1 VQITTT
7 TYTVASPSNN
17 FASLENITNDSYEYT
32 LELNVSKP
40 AVNTTNA
47 VTLVVRTYK
56 INPLNSITTSI
67 FRNGKTSSVL
77 EQDPAF
83 IIEQIQRKPSTNSSE
98 IFNARSKNLTIN
110 SFDLIDL
117 IAKNNAGIGFASINQ
132 QPNVVV
138 NVVQTNTN
146 RVNQIPLAIDRTIPQ
161 VSTNLLKQEK
171 TDPAQAIVR
180 TYSTNTAFDTSNGAL
195 GVDASS
201 KPLNNQINQIAG
213 ELLSTN
219 SLAQIQQPPT
229 YITYM
234 IADQDQILVR
244 VPISF
249 AKNIVGQENF
259 YVLCT
264 IFDQQENILQEFIEL
279 IDHSTNVIFFKRPY
293 IPPVFQ
299 ASKQPNGEIAFTF
312 TQKDN
317 NATGVL
323 VYQTVYN
330 QTDSTNDTSQQ
341 LVATYNIEYGQT
353 QTFLFQN
360 QNLGLLLFRALSFN
374 ETGTSTDFT
383 SQVIEASTPNEDSI
397 NNNVF
402 LTLNYEYSE
411 QGLKVLISNIPND
424 IMWIN
429 LYKTNITVDPNTE
442 TLISTFNV
450 GGMGRNN
457 LFGYLDNDLDN
468 GKNYCYR
475 ATVFDIYGNELDST
489 GLIEINYRPQVS
501 SYAAVTVTDQL
512 TTVLGTGASVA
523 WDVSFAINYAIV
535 PGLEQNV
542 RELLTSQ
549 NLIQY
554 YGTDIIA
561 TELQQLLVTKIELR
575 DLDTNDKYFIAF
587 ADSNFVQSRTNFGLI
602 KKPAKYVYEL
612 TTYTR
617 HPTTLLQAN
626 VQVGKSQPRP
636 STNNVTPRL
645 PEVPEYQY
653 KPFNVTHPEGLLTGT
668 VPKSTGK
675 EFVENTGYNQ
685 LEFGEIVN
693 IQYLPVDLLNPIPSI
708 TQLQAFKLNKH
719 NVQLSWSVNGDQ
731 TKISHFIVR
740 RQNVLTKKLDLIG
753 KAHGINVLNNYTF
766 VDPIRPTDNG
776 VYQYIITIQFFD
788 MTISTD
794 YSSNEVVI

>member
-1 VQITTT
+1 MQITTT

-32 LELNVSKP
+32 LELNVSKTT
-40 AVNTTNA
+40 VDTTNA

-67 FRNGKTSSVL
+67 FKDNKTSTVL

-110 SFDLIDL
+110 SFGLIDL
-117 IAKNNAGIGFASINQ
+117 IAKNNAGIGFAPINQ
-132 QPNVVV
+132 QPNAVI
-138 NVVQTNTN
+138 NVVQTNNN
-146 RVNQIPLAIDRTIPQ
+146 RVNQTPLAIDRTIPQ

-180 TYSTNTAFDTSNGAL
+180 TYSTNTALDTSNGTL
-195 GVDASS
+195 GIDASS

-219 SLAQIQQPPT
+219 SLAQIQQPPS

-249 AKNIVGQENF
+249 GKNIVGQENF

-264 IFDQQENILQEFIEL
+264 IVDQQENILQEFIEL
-279 IDHSTNVIFFKRPY
+279 IDHSTNVVFFKRPY

-374 ETGTSTDFT
+374 DSGTSTDFT

-411 QGLKVLISNIPND
+411 EGLKVLISNIPND

-501 SYAAVTVTDQL
+501 SYATVTVTDQL

-523 WDVSFAINYAIV
+523 WDVSFTINYAIV

-542 RELLTSQ
+542 RDLLTSQ

-554 YGTDIIA
+554 YGSDIIA
-561 TELQQLLVTKIELR
+561 NELQQLLVTKVELR

-587 ADSNFVQSRTNFGLI
+587 VDSNFVQSRTNFGLI
-602 KKPAKYVYEL
+602 RNPSRYVYEL

-693 IQYLPVDLLNPIPSI
+693 IQYIPVDLLNPIPSL
-708 TQLQAFKLNKH
+708 TPLQAFKLNKH

-731 TKISHFIVR
+731 TKISHFIIR

-753 KAHGINVLNNYTF
+753 KAHGINVQNNYTF
-766 VDPIRPTDNG
+766 IDPIRPTDNG
-776 VYQYIITIQFFD
+776 VYQYIITIQLFD

>member
-1 VQITTT
+1 MQITTT

>member
-1 VQITTT
+1 MQITTT

-32 LELNVSKP
+32 LELNVSKTT
-40 AVNTTNA
+40 VDTTNA

-67 FRNGKTSSVL
+67 FKDNKTSSVL
-77 EQDPAF
+77 EQDPAS

-110 SFDLIDL
+110 SFGLIDL
-117 IAKNNAGIGFASINQ
+117 IAKNNTGIGFASINQ

-146 RVNQIPLAIDRTIPQ
+146 RLNQTPLAIDRTIPQ

-180 TYSTNTAFDTSNGAL
+180 TYSTNTALDTSNGTL
-195 GVDASS
+195 GIDASS

-219 SLAQIQQPPT
+219 SLAQIQQPPS

-249 AKNIVGQENF
+249 GKNIVGQENF

-264 IFDQQENILQEFIEL
+264 IVDQQENILQEFIEL
-279 IDHSTNVIFFKRPY
+279 IDHSTNVVFFKRPY

-374 ETGTSTDFT
+374 DSGTSTDFT
-383 SQVIEASTPNEDSI
+383 SQVIEASTPNEDLI

-411 QGLKVLISNIPND
+411 EGLKVLISNIPND

-501 SYAAVTVTDQL
+501 SYATVTVTDQL

-523 WDVSFAINYAIV
+523 WDVSFTINYAIV

-542 RELLTSQ
+542 RDLLTSQ

-554 YGTDIIA
+554 YGSDIIA
-561 TELQQLLVTKIELR
+561 NELQQLLVTKVELR

-587 ADSNFVQSRTNFGLI
+587 VDSNFVQSRTNFGLI
-602 KKPAKYVYEL
+602 RNPSRYVYEL

-693 IQYLPVDLLNPIPSI
+693 IQYIPVDLLNPIPSL
-708 TQLQAFKLNKH
+708 TPLQAFKLNKH

-731 TKISHFIVR
+731 TKISHFIIR

-753 KAHGINVLNNYTF
+753 KAHGINVQNNYTF
-766 VDPIRPTDNG
+766 IDPIRPTDNG
-776 VYQYIITIQFFD
+776 VYQYIITIQLFD